1 MEKIKEKRARQE
13 KMEACLILVKSF
25 YKQNEKEFIDYVDSH
40 KSTLGALKALPK
52 GETPSSDE
60 LK

>member
-1 MEKIKEKRARQE
+1 VNKLTSEQKAEKIKEKRARQE

-40 KSTLGALKALPK
+40 KST
-52 GETPSSDE
+52 
-60 LK
+60 